1 MNDKLGTDR
10 ACALITGG
18 GQGLGLALA
27 HGCARR
33 GFDLLLVALPGSGL
47 DEAAQILQATY
58 GVRCQALAQDLTA
71 PDGPEAVARW
81 ATDLGWPLACLINNA
96 GVSYNSRFEDST
108 LDENEAVILVNNL
121 APVKLT
127 HLLLPELRKR
137 ERAYVLNV
145 ASLAAFFPMPFLT
158 IYATSKSFLVGFSLA
173 LRQEMRGTPV
183 SVSVLCPNG
192 LRTRPDCTAKNAQLG
207 VFEGLFCMDAA
218 PVAEIALRRTLSGA
232 AIIVPGPLNRMLA
245 ALGRLVPRTVILS
258 FVSAFW
264 GRAARLKLSTHPTSA
279 RARAVPREEEA
290 ATGS

>member
-127 HLLLPELRKR
+127 HLLLPELRTVNLP
-137 ERAYVLNV
+137 ETLITP
-145 ASLAAFFPMPFLT
+145 SLYQVGDELCIDVENRRSRVRLTKVVESTGSFAQYQFAF
-158 IYATSKSFLVGFSLA
+158 
-173 LRQEMRGTPV
+173 
-183 SVSVLCPNG
+183 
-192 LRTRPDCTAKNAQLG
+192 LG
-207 VFEGLFCMDAA
+207 GIADAD
-218 PVAEIALRRTLSGA
+218 PIRDDVAEKSREFSSI
-232 AIIVPGPLNRMLA
+232 
-245 ALGRLVPRTVILS
+245 
-258 FVSAFW
+258 W
-264 GRAARLKLSTHPTSA
+264 GSI
-279 RARAVPREEEA
+279 
-290 ATGS
+290 